1 MAGAFLSIPAFEVHG
16 GTHYAGR
23 QFDTCPGRSEVLNEK
38 IGVVGAGK
46 IGSAIARGVIRAG
59 LATKEKVIAS
69 DVSDALRQS
78 ITQELGIKATADN
91 SELCDFA
98 DIVILAVKPQVV
110 DPVAKEI
117 AKKVGKS
124 KLVVSVAA
132 GVPLTRIEANLSP
145 GARVVRVM
153 PNIPCVVGAGA
164 AGFAGGA
171 HATAA
176 DLEKVGAI
184 LNSFGIGLPVEEK
197 YLDAVTGLSGSGP
210 AYVFLFMEALAD
222 GGVQVGLARDIALRL
237 AMQTVYGAAKMA
249 LESNK
254 HLGELKDEVT
264 SPGGTTIAGL
274 YAMEQKG
281 FRGTV
286 IDAVVNATRRS
297 QELGKG

>member
-1 MAGAFLSIPAFEVHG
+1 
-16 GTHYAGR
+16 
-23 QFDTCPGRSEVLNEK
+23 VLNEK
-38 IGVVGAGK
+38 IGVIGAGK
-46 IGSAIARGVIRAG
+46 IGSAIARGVIGAG
-59 LATKEKVIAS
+59 LGKKESVMAS
-69 DVSDALRQS
+69 DVSDFLRQA
-78 ITQELGIKATADN
+78 IAADLGVTTTADN
-91 SELCDFA
+91 GELCDFA
-98 DIVILAVKPQVV
+98 DIVILAVKPQIV

-117 AKKVGKS
+117 GKKLGKT
-124 KLVVSVAA
+124 KLLISVAA
-132 GVPLTRIEANLSP
+132 GVPLARIEANLEN

-164 AGFAGGA
+164 AGYAGGT
-171 HATAA
+171 HATGA

-184 LNSFGIGLPVEEK
+184 LNSFGIGMAVEEK

-222 GGVQVGLARDIALRL
+222 GGVQVGLAREVALKL

-249 LESNK
+249 LEGNK

-281 FRGTV
+281 FHATV
-286 IDAVVNATRRS
+286 MDAVVSATKRS
-297 QELGKG
+297 QELGKGS

>member
-1 MAGAFLSIPAFEVHG
+1 
-16 GTHYAGR
+16 
-23 QFDTCPGRSEVLNEK
+23 VLQEK
-38 IGVVGAGK
+38 IGIIGAGK
-46 IGSAIARGVIRAG
+46 IGAAIARGVIGAG
-59 LATKEKVIAS
+59 LASKANVMAS
-69 DVSDALRQS
+69 DVSDALRQA
-78 ITQELGIKATADN
+78 IGAELGVKTTADN
-91 SELCDFA
+91 RELCDCA
-98 DIVILAVKPQVV
+98 DIVVLAVKPQIL

-117 AKKVGKS
+117 AKKLGKT
-124 KLVVSVAA
+124 KLLVSVAA
-132 GVPLTRIEANLSP
+132 GVPLARIEANLEQ

-164 AGFAGGA
+164 AGFAGGS
-171 HATAA
+171 HATGA
-176 DLEKVGAI
+176 DLERVGAI
-184 LNSFGIGLPVEEK
+184 LNSFGIGMPVEEK

-222 GGVQVGLARDIALRL
+222 GGVQVGLARDVALKL

-249 LESNK
+249 LESKK

-286 IDAVVNATRRS
+286 MDAVVNATKRS
-297 QELGKG
+297 QELGKGE

>member
-1 MAGAFLSIPAFEVHG
+1 
-16 GTHYAGR
+16 
-23 QFDTCPGRSEVLNEK
+23 VLTEK
-38 IGVVGAGK
+38 IGVIGAGK
-46 IGSAIARGVIRAG
+46 IGSAMARGIIRAG
-59 LATKEKVIAS
+59 LAAKDNVMAS
-69 DVSDALRQS
+69 DVSDALRQAAVS
-78 ITQELGIKATADN
+78 ELGIKVTADN
-91 SELCDFA
+91 GALCDFA
-98 DIVILAVKPQVV
+98 DIIILAVKPQIV

-117 AKKVGKS
+117 AKKLGKT
-124 KLVVSVAA
+124 KLLVSVAA
-132 GVPLTRIEANLSP
+132 GVPIARIETNLEK

-164 AGFAGGA
+164 AGFAGGS
-171 HATAA
+171 HATAT
-176 DLEKVGAI
+176 DMERVGAI
-184 LNSFGIGLPVEEK
+184 LNSFGVGMAVEEK

-210 AYVFLFMEALAD
+210 AYVFLFIEALAD
-222 GGVQVGLARDIALRL
+222 GGVQVGLARDVALKL

-281 FRGTV
+281 FHGTV
-286 IDAVVNATRRS
+286 MDAVVNATRRS

>member
-1 MAGAFLSIPAFEVHG
+1 ML
-16 GTHYAGR
+16 T
-23 QFDTCPGRSEVLNEK
+23 EK
-38 IGVVGAGK
+38 IGVIGAGK
-46 IGSAIARGVIRAG
+46 IGSAIARGIIRAG
-59 LATKEKVIAS
+59 LVKKESVMAS
-69 DVSDALRQS
+69 DVSDELRQA
-78 ITQELGIKATADN
+78 IARDLGIKVTPDN
-91 SELCDFA
+91 GALCDFA
-98 DIVILAVKPQVV
+98 EIVILAVKPQIV
-110 DPVAKEI
+110 DPVAREI
-117 AKKVGKS
+117 AKKLGKS
-124 KLVVSVAA
+124 KLLVSVAA
-132 GVPLTRIEANLSP
+132 GVPLGRIETHLEP

-164 AGFAGGA
+164 AGFAGGG

-184 LNSFGIGLPVEEK
+184 LNSFGVGIAVEEK

-222 GGVQVGLARDIALRL
+222 GGVQVGLSRDVALKL
-237 AMQTVYGAAKMA
+237 AMQTVYGAARMA

-254 HLGELKDEVT
+254 HLSELKDEVT

-286 IDAVVNATRRS
+286 MDAVVSATRRS
-297 QELGKG
+297 QELGKGS

>member
-1 MAGAFLSIPAFEVHG
+1 ML
-16 GTHYAGR
+16 T
-23 QFDTCPGRSEVLNEK
+23 EK
-38 IGVVGAGK
+38 IGVIGAGK

-59 LATKEKVIAS
+59 LTAKENVMAS
-69 DVSDALRQS
+69 DISDALRQAVA
-78 ITQELGIKATADN
+78 QELGIRTTANNGD
-91 SELCDFA
+91 LCEFA
-98 DIVILAVKPQVV
+98 DIVILAVKPQIVN
-110 DPVAKEI
+110 PVAREI
-117 AKKVGKS
+117 ANKVGTT
-124 KLVVSVAA
+124 KLLVSVAA
-132 GVPLTRIEANLSP
+132 GVPLARIEAGLAQ

-184 LNSFGIGLPVEEK
+184 LNSFGVGMAVEER

-222 GGVQVGLARDIALRL
+222 GGVQVGLARDVALKL

-249 LESNK
+249 LESHK

-274 YAMEQKG
+274 YVMEQRG
-281 FRGTV
+281 FRGSV
-286 IDAVVNATRRS
+286 MDAVVNATRRS

>member
-1 MAGAFLSIPAFEVHG
+1 ML
-16 GTHYAGR
+16 T
-23 QFDTCPGRSEVLNEK
+23 EK
-38 IGVVGAGK
+38 IGVIGAGK
-46 IGSAIARGVIRAG
+46 IGSAIARGIIRAG
-59 LATKEKVIAS
+59 LAAKENVMAS
-69 DVSDALRQS
+69 DVSDALRQAAVS
-78 ITQELGIKATADN
+78 ELGIKVTADN
-91 SELCDFA
+91 GALCDFA
-98 DIVILAVKPQVV
+98 DIIILAVKPQIV

-117 AKKVGKS
+117 AKKLGKT
-124 KLVVSVAA
+124 KLLVSVAA
-132 GVPLTRIEANLSP
+132 GVPIARIEASLEK

-164 AGFAGGA
+164 SAYGGGT
-171 HATAA
+171 HATSA

-184 LNSFGIGLPVEEK
+184 LNSFGVGMAVEEK

-222 GGVQVGLARDIALRL
+222 GGVQVGLARDVALKL

-249 LESNK
+249 LDGNK

-281 FRGTV
+281 FHGV
-286 IDAVVNATRRS
+286 VMDAVVSATRRS

>member
-1 MAGAFLSIPAFEVHG
+1 M
-16 GTHYAGR
+16 
-23 QFDTCPGRSEVLNEK
+23 LNEK
-38 IGVVGAGK
+38 IGIIGAGK

-59 LATKEKVIAS
+59 LAAKENVIAS
-69 DVSDALRQS
+69 DISDALRAA
-78 ITQELGIKATADN
+78 IAKELGIKVTADN
-91 SELCDFA
+91 VELCEFA
-98 DIVILAVKPQVV
+98 DIVILAVKPQIV

-132 GVPLTRIEANLSP
+132 GVPIARLEACLTP

-153 PNIPCVVGAGA
+153 PNIACVVGAGA

-184 LNSFGIGLPVEEK
+184 LNSFGIGMPVEEK

-222 GGVQVGLARDIALRL
+222 GGVQVGLTREVALKL

-254 HLGELKDEVT
+254 HLAELKDEVT

-286 IDAVVNATRRS
+286 MDAVVHATRRS

>member
-1 MAGAFLSIPAFEVHG
+1 M
-16 GTHYAGR
+16 
-23 QFDTCPGRSEVLNEK
+23 EK
-38 IGVVGAGK
+38 IGVIGAGK

-59 LATKEKVIAS
+59 LVAKESVMAS
-69 DVSDALRQS
+69 DVSDALRQAAVND
-78 ITQELGIKATADN
+78 LGIKVTADN
-91 SELCDFA
+91 GMVCDFA
-98 DIVILAVKPQVV
+98 DIIILAVKPQIV
-110 DPVAKEI
+110 DPVAREI
-117 AKKVGKS
+117 SKKLGTS
-124 KLVVSVAA
+124 KLLVSVAA
-132 GVPLTRIEANLSP
+132 GVPLSRIEAGLAP

-164 AGFAGGA
+164 AGYAGGG

-184 LNSFGIGLPVEEK
+184 LNSFGVGMAVEEK

-222 GGVQVGLARDIALRL
+222 GGVQVGLTRDVALKL
-237 AMQTVYGAAKMA
+237 AMQTVFGAAKMA

-274 YAMEQKG
+274 YTMEQKG
-281 FRGTV
+281 FHGTV
-286 IDAVVNATRRS
+286 MDAVVSATRRS